1 MAAIS
6 KIKENCE
13 RNFNPVFCTKR
24 ECFNFPFFTSSVQFL
39 NFDTFLQS
47 RLFSLKLV
55 QDFRSLRLT
64 SKTEMQQFNKLDI
77 LVHSLINI
85 SSVCD
90 EYSQFEGS
98 DQMPEALSAFEPISI
113 KEKFFEP
120 TF

>member
-1 MAAIS
+1 
-6 KIKENCE
+6 
-13 RNFNPVFCTKR
+13 
-24 ECFNFPFFTSSVQFL
+24 
-39 NFDTFLQS
+39 
-47 RLFSLKLV
+47 
-55 QDFRSLRLT
+55 
-64 SKTEMQQFNKLDI
+64 MQQFNKLDI